1 MAVFVLDRRKKP
13 LMPCSEKRARIM
25 LERGRASGG
34 FNIQTATGL
43 IKGIPHRFRAMI
55 QRADGYG
62 YSLTKIASNKGETG
76 TGAAHA
82 AALSP
87 PRHKRRGFPRNWM
100 KFIKIFHAM
109 VFACLMAAQAD
120 ATTISAPQVFN
131 PYFSTPVYTNSWAYL
146 NGTTTGGWTFAPTS
160 YGGKSGISG
169 NGSGGWYDPSTLPSG
184 TTQAAFLQGGAISQ
198 TVSGFVVG
206 QQYTVSLDMAQRP
219 NYKVDPL
226 TVAVGGVNLN
236 TFTPSTT
243 IFTNATTSQFTA
255 ESNSLNIAFN
265 GYPISLCDP
274 TFYTT
279 YDLACDLDSAIT
291 NISVQVVGTGAQT
304 QTQINEPDALFL
316 LSASIIL
323 LLLVM
328 NYRTYQHK
336 QYKKTT
342 NKKDL
347 TEVVVNSNL
356 SKRNGDQNEIYKNFS
371 CNGFCLSHGG
381 TS

>member
-1 MAVFVLDRRKKP
+1 MVFIHQDIKRVNRNHTELTPPRYRPHIFSIHIFPRRYIPIAGHISTAPPREGGCSHQRAMAANRGFQEMTAAFGMTHR
-13 LMPCSEKRARIM
+13 PCH
-25 LERGRASGG
+25 RGR
-34 FNIQTATGL
+34 
-43 IKGIPHRFRAMI
+43 R
-55 QRADGYG
+55 
-62 YSLTKIASNKGETG
+62 
-76 TGAAHA
+76 
-82 AALSP
+82 SP
-87 PRHKRRGFPRNWM
+87 PFFRTEPSARRCRSSSSD
-100 KFIKIFHAM
+100 K
-109 VFACLMAAQAD
+109 
-120 ATTISAPQVFN
+120 
-131 PYFSTPVYTNSWAYL
+131 
-146 NGTTTGGWTFAPTS
+146 
-160 YGGKSGISG
+160 
-169 NGSGGWYDPSTLPSG
+169 
-184 TTQAAFLQGGAISQ
+184 
-198 TVSGFVVG
+198 
-206 QQYTVSLDMAQRP
+206 YTVSLDMAQRP